1 MPTVQAVTLGD
12 MVRLVNLEDRP
23 LRLAWNNQVHTIAP
37 KGEAFVPFD
46 LAKLYF
52 GDPRSLETVTRVR
65 DERGHDMIVADRAAE
80 VRRLQSYWQ
89 SSTIKF
95 REYIPGDT
103 SYIDEDGISDLMPS
117 VEVYTL
123 AGERILMVA
132 DDPYGDTVVA
142 ATSTRA
148 ESDRV
153 RQQLMDQSDMI
164 AELRRQNQMLMKK
177 LDIGAQEIADW
188 KLPETLQSQLVEG
201 NPDAPI
207 MATVEENPRMVIN
220 PKTNRVQKRREQVT
234 DDPKTIDALPADSDD

>member
-12 MVRLVNLEDRP
+12 MVRLVNLEDRA
-23 LRLAWNNQVHTIAP
+23 LRLAWNSQTFTIPAN
-37 KGEAFVPFD
+37 GEAFVPFD

-65 DERGHDMIVADRAAE
+65 DERGHDMIIADRAAE
-80 VRRLQSYWQ
+80 IRRLQTYWQ

-95 REYIPGDT
+95 REYIPGDR
-103 SYIDEDGISDLMPS
+103 SYLEEEGISDLLPH

-123 AGERILMVA
+123 GGERILMVA
-132 DDPYGDTVVA
+132 DDPYGDTVMA

-148 ESDRV
+148 ESDRM

-164 AELRRQNQMLMKK
+164 AELRKQNQMLMKK
-177 LDIGAQEIADW
+177 LDLGEGFE
-188 KLPETLQSQLVEG
+188 LPETPKPPIDG

-207 MATVEENPRMVIN
+207 LATVEENPRMVIN
-220 PKTNRVQKRREQVT
+220 PRTNRVQKRRENLDPDPRTVDTLPSDT
-234 DDPKTIDALPADSDD
+234 DD

>member
-23 LRLAWNNQVHTIAP
+23 LKLAWNNQVYTLAP
-37 KGEAFVPFD
+37 KGEGFVPFD

-52 GDPRSLETVTRVR
+52 GDPRSLETVTRIR

-80 VRRLQSYWQ
+80 VRRLQGYWQ

-103 SYIDEDGISDLMPS
+103 SYLDEEGISDLMPA

-142 ATSTRA
+142 STSTRA
-148 ESDRV
+148 EQDRV

-164 AELRRQNQMLMKK
+164 AELRKQNQMLMKK
-177 LDIGAQEIADW
+177 LDIGAQEVADW
-188 KLPETLQSQLVEG
+188 TLQATPTPHLDG

-220 PKTNRVQKRREQVT
+220 PRTNRVQKRREQV
-234 DDPKTIDALPADSDD
+234 DPDPKTIDALPADSD